1 MLILREF
8 TVSLKTLFSLA
19 KTYISKWFEV
29 TIARRIKA
37 ELIVAKAKKEKSKSS
52 TIALN
57 KKAKHDYFIEDRYE
71 AGLTLEGW
79 EVKSIRAGHVQI
91 NESYILLQ
99 NGEAFLFGANITAL
113 PTASTHI
120 KPDPTR
126 NRKCLLHRTELN
138 RLIGAVERKGFTLIP
153 TALYWKHG
161 LVKLEIGVAQGKK
174 AHDKRATEKEKDWKR
189 EKQRLLKIR

>member
-1 MLILREF
+1 M
-8 TVSLKTLFSLA
+8 
-19 KTYISKWFEV
+19 
-29 TIARRIKA
+29 
-37 ELIVAKAKKEKSKSS
+37 AKAKKEKSKSS

-71 AGLTLEGW
+71 AGLSLEGW
-79 EVKSIRAGHVQI
+79 EVKSIRAGRVQI

-99 NGEAFLFGANITAL
+99 SGEAFLFGANISAL

-138 RLIGAVERKGFTLIP
+138 RLIGAVERKGYTLIP

-174 AHDKRATEKEKDWKR
+174 AYDKRAAEKEKDWKR